1 MVGLAFLSFENASF
15 MRSREQQACF
25 LDQARVVT
33 SVSERSETL
42 CVHEDDLYQSS
53 EYILLFCLSF
63 IFPSEGS

>member
-1 MVGLAFLSFENASF
+1 
-15 MRSREQQACF
+15 MRSSEEQASF

-42 CVHEDDLYQSS
+42 CISHEDLYRSS

-63 IFPSEGS
+63 IFPLEGS